1 MLMITRDVLR
11 ELAEFHSPDSCAVS
25 FYFQPVRPQDKAHKG
40 EAIMIKDLLRDAL
53 RAAERN
59 GGAAARADLEKIL
72 AHTEQFQHGDH
83 SHARAIF
90 ACSHQNLW
98 REFELPE
105 LDRSRVVVNSRFHLV
120 PIAAAL
126 HDLRRVGVVLADRE
140 KARVFDLFNGAAS
153 ERFGIFSDVPRS
165 VRTDG
170 WAGYDAGHIER
181 HIGNE
186 AMHHFKL
193 VADKVERFLIGG
205 HYRYVVFGV
214 RDDTWPALEPHLG
227 VESRKRL
234 IGRFN
239 VDVALAD
246 AAVVLQAARPF
257 VVAREQS
264 ERDGL
269 LREITGEAQRN
280 GRGAIGLKRVLQ
292 SLERGEVQA
301 LLLGRDFFAEAA
313 ECPHC
318 GHLDTRMVER
328 CAMCGQPTR
337 PLDDVLPALISRV
350 LRSGVELRYVQD
362 EAFARAGNIGALL
375 RFRADQNTPAKVAG

>member
-1 MLMITRDVLR
+1 MITRDALR

-25 FYFQPVRPQDKAHKG
+25 FYFKPVRPQDKAHKG
-40 EAIMIKDLLRDAL
+40 EAILIKDLLRDAL

-72 AHTEQFQHGDH
+72 ALSDQIQHGDH

-90 ACSHQNLW
+90 ACSHRNLW
-98 REFELPE
+98 REFALPD
-105 LDRSRVVVNSRFHLV
+105 LDRSRVVVDSRFHLV

-126 HDLRRVGVVLADRE
+126 NSLHRLCVVLADRE
-140 KARVFDLFNGAAS
+140 KARIFELFNGTAS
-153 ERFGIFSDVPRS
+153 ERFGLFSDVPRS

-181 HIGNE
+181 HIDHE

-193 VADKVERFLIGG
+193 VAEKVEKFLVGG
-205 HYRYVVFGV
+205 NFDYVVFGV
-214 RDDTWPALEPHLG
+214 RDETWPELEPHLG
-227 VESRKRL
+227 AEARKRL
-234 IGRFN
+234 VGRFS

-246 AAVVLQAARPF
+246 ANSVMREARPF

-280 GRGAIGLKRVLQ
+280 GRGALGLKRVLQ

-301 LLLGRDFFAEAA
+301 LLLGREFHAEAV
-313 ECPHC
+313 ECTNC
-318 GHLDTRMVER
+318 GHLDTRMIDE
-328 CAMCGQPTR
+328 CAVCGQKTR
-337 PLDDVLPALISRV
+337 GLDDVMPALLSRA
-350 LRSGVELRYVQD
+350 LGSSVELHWVSD

-375 RFRADQNTPAKVAG
+375 RFRADQNTPAKMAG